1 VVGGGEDGGG
11 VERHCG
17 GLLVLRYGRLVACWL
32 CLILRDIES
41 AEEVGWGLLGVY
53 RYLQE

>member
-1 VVGGGEDGGG
+1 MVGGGEDGGG

-17 GLLVLRYGRLVACWL
+17 GLLVLPVGRFVGGL
-32 CLILRDIES
+32 CLILGDIES
-41 AEEVGWGLLGVY
+41 AEEVGWGVLGVY